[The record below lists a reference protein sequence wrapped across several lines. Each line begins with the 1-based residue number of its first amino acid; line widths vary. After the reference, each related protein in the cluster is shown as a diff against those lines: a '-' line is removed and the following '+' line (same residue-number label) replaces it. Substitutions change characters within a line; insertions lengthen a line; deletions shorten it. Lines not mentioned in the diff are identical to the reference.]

1 MNRALLL
8 CLLLIACRD
17 SPPASAPPPS
27 PGAASLSR
35 AVAALLATADLDRAV
50 ATMALDRDAFARVL
64 VAPYRRL
71 HAAYAGHFATEAP
84 SFAAEL
90 QALAPRGSSPKI
102 RIRRHYAGDATLSL
116 PQGRVRWALP
126 VQAESWLVELDGKVI
141 DTVWVRDHDR
151 WYLLLGLDEAA
162 LEVLAAAA
170 PACASVA
177 RRAGAVGV
185 CNDAVWVAL
194 DAALRDEPERLARA
208 CDRASHFCR

>member
-1 MNRALLL
+1 MTRTLLW

-17 SPPASAPPPS
+17 DPSPSPPPS
-27 PGAASLSR
+27 TGAASLSR
-35 AVAALLATADLDRAV
+35 AVAALLATEDLDLAV
-50 ATMALDRDAFARVL
+50 AKMVLDRDAFARVL

-71 HAAYAGHFATEAP
+71 HVAYTSHFAAAAP

-90 QALAPRGSSPKI
+90 RALAPPAPSP
-102 RIRRHYAGDATLSL
+102 RITVRRHYAGDATLSL

-126 VQAESWLVELDGKVI
+126 VQAESWLVELNGKLI
-141 DTVWVRDHDR
+141 DAVWVRDHHR

-162 LEVLAAAA
+162 LDALAAAA
-170 PACASVA
+170 PACASAA

-185 CNDAVWVAL
+185 CNDAVWMAL